1 MGRVE
6 VIPASKKRSWAV
18 ILVEGVILFPDNVE
32 ALPLN
37 VLHVRTFTSVE
48 PMSTPRNALI
58 IVKLEV
64 SWACT
69 LENI

>member
-1 MGRVE
+1 MGRVK
-6 VIPASKKRSWAV
+6 VVPASKQRSWAV

-37 VLHVRTFTSVE
+37 VLHTRTFTSVK
-48 PMSTPRNALI
+48 PMATPRNALV
-58 IVKLEV
+58 IVKLEI